1 MLTLSGVTYRIGGR
15 NLLDQAS
22 AQIPDGSKV
31 GLVGRNGAGKS
42 TLLDLIRGV
51 LQPDGGTIDLPRGHR
66 IGFLAQEAPGGEAAA
81 LETVLA
87 ADTERARLLDEREA
101 GGDPLRAAEIEA
113 RLVEIEAHSA
123 PSRAARILAGLGL
136 DHGMQR
142 RPLSE
147 LSGGWRMRV
156 ALAALLFAAP
166 DLLLLDEPTN
176 HLDLEAALWLERFLR
191 NYRRTL
197 ILVSHDRR
205 FLNAVTTTTLHLQR
219 GKLTAYSGGF
229 DAYMRSRTETA
240 RRLAA
245 LARQQTIE
253 RRRLQAFV
261 DRFRAKATKAR
272 QAQSRVKALARL
284 EPVVLSAEEPPARIS
299 FPEPPRLSPPLV
311 ALERVAVGYAPG
323 KPVLS
328 RLDLRL
334 DPDDRIALLGANG
347 NGKTTL
353 ARLLAGRLA
362 PMAGRATWSPKLC
375 CGFFAQHQID
385 EMRPE
390 ASPFEHLSAFMR
402 DALPEAV
409 RARLGRFGFGQ
420 DKAFVAV
427 RDLSGGERARLNL
440 ALVTHDAPG
449 LLILDEPTNHLDIET
464 REALVQAINDFPG
477 AVVLVSH
484 DWHLLELVADRLWL
498 VGDGTAQPF
507 DGDLRDYERQVLDGS
522 RSANGAH
529 STEPEP
535 GGRYAARRVAA
546 RRRREVA
553 PLRQIARRAEEAFA
567 RLTEEREALDRALT
581 RPQSPSGNPTAL
593 PAALK
598 RRAELARLI
607 EQAESD
613 WLAAEEAIEQGSD
626 ALPGNDRRTLERSPD
641 DSPSFP
647 TRRAPKRTGE
657 P

>member
-1 MLTLSGVTYRIGGR
+1 MLTLSGLTYRIGGLT
-15 NLLDQAS
+15 LLDQAS
-22 AQIPDGSKV
+22 AQIAEGSKV

-42 TLLDLIRGV
+42 TLLDLIRGAV
-51 LQPDGGTIDLPRGHR
+51 QPDGGSVELPRGHR
-66 IGFLAQEAPGGEAAA
+66 IGFLAQEAPGGEASA

-87 ADTERARLLDEREA
+87 ADRERARLLAEREA
-101 GGDPLRAAEIEA
+101 GAEPLRAAEIEA
-113 RLVEIEAHSA
+113 RLVEIDAHSA

-136 DHGMQR
+136 DDAMQR
-142 RPLSE
+142 RPIGD

-156 ALAALLFAAP
+156 ALAAILFAEP

-205 FLNAVTTTTLHLQR
+205 FLNALTTVTLHLQH
-219 GKLTAYSGGF
+219 GKLTAYSGSF
-229 DAYMRSRTETA
+229 DAYLRARTEA
-240 RRLAA
+240 AWRLEA
-245 LARQQTIE
+245 LARRQTFE
-253 RRRLQAFV
+253 RQRLQGFV

-272 QAQSRVKALARL
+272 QAQSRLKALARL
-284 EPVVLSAEEPPARIS
+284 EPIVLPAEEAPARIV
-299 FPEPPRLSPPLV
+299 FPDPPQLNPPLI
-311 ALERVAVGYAPG
+311 ALDRAAVGYVPG

-362 PMAGRATWSPKLC
+362 PTAGQITRSPKLA
-375 CGFFAQHQID
+375 CGFFAQHQIE

-390 ASPFEHLSAFMR
+390 ASAFDHLSGLMP
-402 DALPEAV
+402 DQPPEMV

-420 DKAFVAV
+420 EKAFVAV
-427 RDLSGGERARLNL
+427 GDLSGGERARLNL
-440 ALVTHDAPG
+440 ALVTYEAPA

-498 VGDGTAQPF
+498 VADGTVRPF
-507 DGDLRDYERQVLDGS
+507 EGDLDDYERQVLDGAGS
-522 RSANGAH
+522 GDAARS
-529 STEPEP
+529 SEP
-535 GGRYAARRVAA
+535 GSGSRRAARRLAA
-546 RRRREVA
+546 ERRRELK
-553 PLRQIARRAEEAFA
+553 PLRQVARRAEEMIA
-567 RLTEEREALDRALT
+567 RLTVEREALDRALA
-581 RPQSPSGNPTAL
+581 RPPGGNGLAL
-593 PAALK
+593 ADALK
-598 RRAELARLI
+598 RRAELKRLI
-607 EQAESD
+607 ERAEIE
-613 WLAAEEAIEQGSD
+613 WLSAEESIERES
-626 ALPGNDRRTLERSPD
+626 R
-641 DSPSFP
+641 
-647 TRRAPKRTGE
+647 
-657 P
+657 